1 MITAIIIIVFLS
13 VLIIVHE
20 LGHFL
25 LAKKFKIFVEEFGF
39 GLPPKVFGKKFGETI
54 YSLNLL
60 PFGGFVKISGENR
73 EDIDQSLPQDRVF
86 YNLKIWK
93 RMLIIAGGV
102 AMNFLLGWVLISIVF
117 WAGVPK
123 AVFIADVAPESP
135 AFQVGIKTNDKVLG
149 YTKTEDF
156 INFINN
162 NKGKEISFNIKREGK
177 EIEIKTV
184 PRMNPPQGEGALG
197 VALVESGQEKQG
209 FFKGIWEALKVSFQ
223 AFTMIFTSIFKL
235 IKMAVFGQGA
245 LQAVTGP
252 IGIVKITSQAS
263 HLGIVFLLQ
272 LLALISINLAAINIF
287 PFPALDGGRL
297 IFLIIEK
304 IKGSPLP
311 KRVEEYANAAG
322 MGLLI
327 LLMIL
332 ITIKDIGRFL

>member
-25 LAKKFKIFVEEFGF
+25 LAKKFKIFVEEFGL
-39 GLPPKVFGKKFGETI
+39 GLPPKVFGKKFGETV
-54 YSLNLL
+54 YTLNLL

-162 NKGKEISFNIKREGK
+162 NKGKEISFNIEREGK
-177 EIEIKTV
+177 GIEIKAV